1 MNNHENHNQKFFC
14 TSKRSMSIISAALVL
29 ILFLTFMTGYVWG
42 KRVALE
48 DILKAVEQ
56 KTFADQISGS
66 IYALSSHDFEVKK
79 EDLSD
84 SDVVVVSAAVE
95 EVNQRPLD
103 RNALDNDLVAQD
115 ISQKE
120 NSVALNALPESE
132 TAKQLSEN
140 KYYAPLI
147 GFGSKKAADKF
158 VALLKDNPLRVA
170 IKERTSTGL
179 YGKKKVWYQVVTQQY
194 TDKEE
199 LENLVA
205 HVVKKEHLSGVV
217 VVAC

>member
-1 MNNHENHNQKFFC
+1 
-14 TSKRSMSIISAALVL
+14 
-29 ILFLTFMTGYVWG
+29 MTGYVWG

-66 IYALSSHDFEVKK
+66 IYALSSHDFEVRK

-115 ISQKE
+115 ISRKRI
-120 NSVALNALPESE
+120 A
-132 TAKQLSEN
+132 
-140 KYYAPLI
+140 
-147 GFGSKKAADKF
+147 
-158 VALLKDNPLRVA
+158 
-170 IKERTSTGL
+170 
-179 YGKKKVWYQVVTQQY
+179 
-194 TDKEE
+194 
-199 LENLVA
+199 
-205 HVVKKEHLSGVV
+205 
-217 VVAC
+217 

>member
-1 MNNHENHNQKFFC
+1 MNNHDNHNQKFFC
-14 TSKRSMSIISAALVL
+14 TSKRSMSLISAALVL
-29 ILFLTFMTGYVWG
+29 IFFLTFMTGYVWG

-48 DILKAVEQ
+48 DVLKAVEQ

-66 IYALSSHDFEVKK
+66 LYALSSHDFEVKK
-79 EDLSD
+79 EDLVD
-84 SDVVVVSAAVE
+84 SEPVVVSAVVE
-95 EVNQRPLD
+95 EVAENTLEK
-103 RNALDNDLVAQD
+103 NALDSTLD
-115 ISQKE
+115 SQNVSQEK
-120 NSVALNALPESE
+120 NIIALNPLPDPEK
-132 TAKQLSEN
+132 AKEVNGN

-158 VALLKDNPLRVA
+158 VALLKDNPLEVA

-179 YGKKKVWYQVVTQQY
+179 HGKKKVWYQVVTQQY

-205 HVVKKEHLSGVV
+205 HVVKKEHLSGVQ